1 MDKRFLGQEFLVS
14 PISYGAMGLS
24 EFYGAAP
31 SDEHSLSVLE
41 RALELGV
48 TMFDTADM
56 YGLGHNEKLLG
67 QFFKAHQDDQKTG
80 RIKVATKFGIER
92 HNGSY
97 ERRINN
103 SPEYIRQAC
112 EGSLRR
118 LGLERIDL
126 YYVHRV
132 DAASDLIETIGVL
145 SKLIR
150 EGKVAHIGLCE
161 VSAKT
166 LALAH
171 QVHPITAVQ
180 SEYSLWTRDAENDIL
195 PMCRE
200 LGVGFVAYSPL
211 GRGFLS
217 GKFDSV
223 ENLDDNDFRRS
234 NPRFQGDNLRH
245 NLGLLEKLKQL
256 AADRGLTPTQIA
268 LAWLLGKYEKLAV
281 IPGTR
286 KVDRLEE
293 NCAAAEISL
302 SEDEAAMLESAFKP
316 EAVYGERYTSEG
328 MKGVGA

>member
-1 MDKRFLGQEFLVS
+1 MDTRFLGQGFSVS

-24 EFYGAAP
+24 EFYGAAAP
-31 SDEHSLSVLE
+31 DEHSLAVLE

-67 QFFKAHQDDQKTG
+67 RFIKAHTADQAVG

-92 HNGSY
+92 RDGSY
-97 ERRINN
+97 KRRINN
-103 SPEYIRQAC
+103 SPAYTRQAC
-112 EGSLRR
+112 ENSLKR
-118 LGLERIDL
+118 LSLERIDL

-132 DAASDLIETIGVL
+132 DAASDITETVGVL
-145 SKLIR
+145 SDLIR

-161 VSAKT
+161 VSART

-180 SEYSLWTRDAENDIL
+180 SEYSLWSREVENDIL
-195 PMCRE
+195 PMCCE
-200 LGVGFVAYSPL
+200 LGIGFVAYSPL

-217 GKFDSV
+217 GRFDSV

-245 NLGLLEKLKQL
+245 NLGLLEKIKQL
-256 AADRGLTPTQIA
+256 AAERDRTPAQIA
-268 LAWLLGKYEKLAV
+268 LAWLLSKYENLAA

-286 KVDRLEE
+286 NIGRLEE
-293 NCAAAEISL
+293 NRASAEISL
-302 SEDEAAMLESAFKP
+302 SADEAAMLENAFKP
-316 EAVYGERYTSEG
+316 EAVRGERYTIEG